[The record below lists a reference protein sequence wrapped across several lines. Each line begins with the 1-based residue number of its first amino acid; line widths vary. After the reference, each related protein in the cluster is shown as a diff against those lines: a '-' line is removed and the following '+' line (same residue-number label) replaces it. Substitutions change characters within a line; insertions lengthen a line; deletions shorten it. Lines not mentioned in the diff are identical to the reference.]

1 MIAIG
6 HTEKI
11 DCDAKYGGSY
21 QWKGHGFT
29 IMLPPGCADETVTVT
44 LGAYLPSSTQEHCLL
59 SAVFDVTTSIETFN
73 EPVTVRIPHCANIT
87 CEEDKERLR
96 FLILEKDTH
105 EFKKGYFEIGKSF
118 GSIEL
123 TKFCYMSIV
132 SFPFSC
138 LPFSCLPS
146 IFPQSQPVNDENSMQ
161 PSGKANVKKID
172 KKYLDVLILPK
183 SLDENSMWFGKYLV
197 IPDIFTYWKVK

>member
-21 QWKGHGFT
+21 QWKGHDFT
-29 IMLPPGCADETVTVT
+29 IMLPPGFADETVTVT
-44 LGAYLPSSTQEHCLL
+44 LGAYLLSSTQEHCLL
-59 SAVFDVTTSIETFN
+59 SAVFDVTTSIQTFK
-73 EPVTVRIPHCANIT
+73 EPVTVHIPHCANIT

-96 FLILEKDTH
+96 FLILDKDSH

-123 TKFCYMSIV
+123 TKCCKLTIV
-132 SFPFSC
+132 DYIFFPFS
-138 LPFSCLPS
+138 SCLRS
-146 IFPQSQPVNDENSMQ
+146 VFPQLLPVIDEYLTQS
-161 PSGKANVKKID
+161 SGKANVRKIN

-183 SLDENSMWFGKYLV
+183 SLDEISMWYGMYFV
-197 IPDIFTYWKVK
+197 IQDISTYWEVK